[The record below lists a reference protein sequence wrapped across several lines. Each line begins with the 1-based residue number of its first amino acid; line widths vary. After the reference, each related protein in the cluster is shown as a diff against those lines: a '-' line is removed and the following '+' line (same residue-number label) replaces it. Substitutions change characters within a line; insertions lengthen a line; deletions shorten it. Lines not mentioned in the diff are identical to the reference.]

1 MSDRWD
7 VVTALILA
15 GKREG
20 VVDPL
25 AAGAGLDDK
34 CLVPVA
40 GRPMILHVLEA
51 LSASP
56 EIGRVLISASDH
68 RALRT
73 LPEISAP
80 HRQGRLTIVPAQ
92 QKLSDS
98 VLAALADLQG
108 AALITTVDNVLLTP
122 GAISS
127 FVAAAR
133 EPGTEVAVAFARR
146 ESVLDAHPQGQR
158 RFYNFGD
165 GAFSNCNLYW
175 IGDAKALRAVEI
187 FRGGGQFAKHP
198 LRIVRAFG
206 FLNLIRFRFGLGTL
220 DGAFH
225 RFSSRLR
232 TTIRPVILADGA
244 IAIDVDNA
252 RTLRVA
258 EEVLDARRIPLAAE

>member
-1 MSDRWD
+1 MNDKRG

-20 VVDPL
+20 AVDPL
-25 AAGAGLDDK
+25 AASAGLDDK

-68 RALRT
+68 CALRA

-80 HRQGRLTIVPAQ
+80 NRKGRLTIVPSRRNLA
-92 QKLSDS
+92 DS
-98 VLAALADLQG
+98 VLAALADVG
-108 AALITTVDNVLLTP
+108 CPVLITTADNVLLTP
-122 GAISS
+122 DAVSS

-133 EPGTEVAVAFARR
+133 EEGTEVAVAFTRR
-146 ESVLDAHPQGQR
+146 ESVLRAHPQGQR
-158 RFYNFGD
+158 RFYRFGD
-165 GAFSNCNLYW
+165 GAYSNCNLYW
-175 IGDAKALRAVEI
+175 IGDAKALRAAEI

-198 LRIVRAFG
+198 MRIVRAFG

-220 DGAFH
+220 DGAFR
-225 RFSSRLR
+225 RFSGRFRLA
-232 TTIRPVILADGA
+232 IKPVIMADGA

-258 EEVLDARRIPLAAE
+258 EELLDARRVPLAAE